1 MKLSTTGRVYW
12 SSAGTGELYFRFFAV
27 DDSNLVGCHVGP
39 CLVGAEKVL
48 MKTFCN
54 FTTN

>member
-1 MKLSTTGRVYW
+1 VKLSTTGRVYW
-12 SSAGTGELYFRFFAV
+12 SSAGTGELYLRFFAV